1 VDSNVGNALVAKGD
15 PDGAIREYREAIRL
29 KPDYAE
35 AHSSLGNALSARV
48 TWTERSANIARRF
61 A

>member
-1 VDSNVGNALVAKGD
+1 MDSNVGNALVAKGD

-35 AHSSLGNALSARV
+35 AHSSLGNALSGKGDVDR
-48 TWTERSANIARRF
+48 ANR
-61 A
+61 